1 MPNSTIVPWIADRIL
16 GFFNAARSVDD
27 VLDGTIQDDP
37 SDGPGRTISRTLAAR
52 ILRTKATLPRRRFT
66 TFEQLDDISGV
77 GPGTIQD
84 LIYSFGTTAAEAF
97 QRAMYDE
104 NVIFR
109 ENWPLEFFRFTIEDQ
124 EEFQQIIQDEVLFRT
139 YVCDRVSELCEARE
153 VGEADTSTML
163 GEIEKAYIDTYN
175 NSTPAPSYAM
185 ALWFYE
191 FDADNWFSW
200 ERIQEQTERYI
211 NHHMESNNWE
221 MELRMFRGVQQR
233 GIIPIAITPTDLPVM
248 VNWPEQSVAI
258 WFSTLYD

>member
-1 MPNSTIVPWIADRIL
+1 MPNSTIAPWIANRIL

-37 SDGPGRTISRTLAAR
+37 SDGPGRTMGRTLAAR
-52 ILRTKATLPRRRFT
+52 ILRTKSQLPRRRFT
-66 TFEQLDDISGV
+66 EFSQLDDVPGV

-84 LIYSFGTTAAEAF
+84 LVYSFGTTAAAAF
-97 QRAMYDE
+97 QTTMYDE
-104 NVIFR
+104 NVIYR
-109 ENWPLEFFRFTIEDQ
+109 ENWPLEFFRFTIEDREQ
-124 EEFQQIIQDEVLFRT
+124 FNEIMRDEELFGT
-139 YVCDRVSELCEARE
+139 YVCDRVRELCAERE
-153 VGEADTSTML
+153 VSEEDAAAML
-163 GEIEKAYIDTYN
+163 AEIERAYIDTYN
-175 NSTPAPSYAM
+175 NSTPAPAYAM

-211 NHHMESNNWE
+211 NHHMESADWE

-248 VNWPEQSVAI
+248 VNWPEQAVTV

>member
-1 MPNSTIVPWIADRIL
+1 MPNSTIEPWIADRIL
-16 GFFNAARSVDD
+16 GFFNTARTVDD

-37 SDGPGRTISRTLAAR
+37 SDGPGRTMGRTLAAR
-52 ILRTKATLPRRRFT
+52 ILRNKTQLPRRRFT
-66 TFEQLDDISGV
+66 DFQQLDDISGV

-84 LIYSFGTTAAEAF
+84 LVYSFGTTAAESF
-97 QRAMYDE
+97 QNKMYDD
-104 NVIFR
+104 NVIYR
-109 ENWPLEFFRFTIEDQ
+109 ENWPLEFFRFKIEDQ
-124 EEFQQIIQDEVLFRT
+124 GQFNEIVGDEVLFRT
-139 YVCDRVSELCEARE
+139 YVCDRVAELCEARE
-153 VGEADTSTML
+153 VAEADSTAML

-175 NSTPAPSYAM
+175 NSTPAPAYAM

-200 ERIQEQTERYI
+200 ERIQEQTEHYI
-211 NHHMESNNWE
+211 NHHMASTNWE

-248 VNWPEQSVAI
+248 VNWPEQVVTI